1 MNILDKN
8 VQYYISKNL
17 STDVFEIILKKKIF
31 LKCTNKKVPEQ
42 ISAKVLK
49 KTSLMKSE
57 VLMR

>member
-31 LKCTNKKVPEQ
+31 LKFTNKKVPEQ

>member
-31 LKCTNKKVPEQ
+31 LKFTNKKVPEQ
-42 ISAKVLK
+42 ISAKVFK